1 MPLLAPKT
9 GKEFSPAAVGLQQGV
24 IAKIV
29 DLGVNKKE
37 YAGEVK
43 DVHEIQFI
51 WQVAEKDENGE
62 PKRVYETF
70 TFSNHEKAKL
80 RKRMI
85 NLFGK
90 PAPDD
95 FDYEKLVGINRN
107 LVLVHTISK
116 KGRTYANLDTT
127 MQLNPNQAKLQIV
140 PFELKK
146 KDGVQQVK
154 SATPLTGARPVTEAD
169 PIDDQDIPF

>member
-9 GKEFSPAAVGLQQGV
+9 GKEFAPAATGLQQGV
-24 IAKIV
+24 IAKVV
-29 DLGVNKKE
+29 DLGVSKKE

-51 WQVAEKDENGE
+51 WQVAEKDESGE

-85 NLFGK
+85 NLFGTV
-90 PAPDD
+90 PPTD
-95 FDYEKLVGINRN
+95 FDFEKLVGTNRN
-107 LVLVHTISK
+107 LVLVHSK
-116 KGRTYANLDTT
+116 SADGSRTYANIETT
-127 MQLNPNQAKLQIV
+127 MKLNPGQAKLEIV

-146 KDGVQQVK
+146 KDAVKAVQ
-154 SATPLTGARPVTEAD
+154 PLTGARPVTEAD
-169 PIDDQDIPF
+169 PIDGSDLPF

>member
-9 GKEFSPAAVGLQQGV
+9 GKEFAPAATGLQQGV
-24 IAKIV
+24 IAKV
-29 DLGVNKKE
+29 TDLGISKKE

-43 DVHEIQFI
+43 DVHEIQLI
-51 WQVAEKDENGE
+51 WQVTEKDESGE

-95 FDYEKLVGINRN
+95 FDYEKLVGLNRN
-107 LVLVHTISK
+107 LVLVHTTSK
-116 KGRTYANLDTT
+116 KGRTYANVDTT
-127 MQLNPNQAKLQIV
+127 MRLNPNQAKLDII
-140 PFELKK
+140 PFELRKK
-146 KDGVQQVK
+146 EGVQQVK
-154 SATPLTGARPVTEAD
+154 TFVPMGGIAAQAA
-169 PIDDQDIPF
+169 PITDDDLPF